1 MDQLN
6 ADHYGLEKVKKR
18 IVEYIAVRNL
28 KGDMK
33 GPLICLVGP
42 PGVGKT
48 SLGKSVASALNRKFY
63 RLSLG
68 GVRDEAE
75 IRGHRRTYI
84 GAMPGSIMQALKR
97 AGTSNPVIL
106 LDEIDKLGSDVRGDP
121 ASALLEVLDPA
132 QNKTF
137 TDHYINLP
145 FDLSRVFFLST
156 ANNVGTIPAPLL
168 DRMELVQLPGYIAQ
182 EKAHI
187 AQKYILPRQLEDH
200 GISPD
205 ELEVSEDAV
214 FRAISGWTR
223 EAGVRNLEREIANLC
238 RHVAVKVVDWASTHQ
253 PEQEIVSVEET
264 QDSAEGDNG
273 DDNEADEGVMQ
284 DSLETKEDD
293 GIEMEDGED
302 DAQDVLLP
310 PTEPFPK
317 IVVTPE
323 MLDDILGQEKFE
335 HESALRVST
344 PGVATGMA
352 WTQAGG
358 ELLFIEASRMSG
370 TGSVTIT
377 GSLGDVM
384 KESARIAQSWIRA
397 NADMIGDVLGMPTDA
412 LGKKDT
418 EHDLHIHFPAG
429 AVPKDGPSAGVAITT
444 ALVSLLTGTLVRSD
458 TSMTGEVSLRG
469 LVMPVGG
476 VKEKIL
482 AAHRGGIKHI
492 ILPDRNQKD
501 LEELPDEVRHE
512 LTFTFAKH
520 LKDVLE
526 VVFDKGGHG
535 DDDMA
540 ISHDNLQSGGSG
552 DIGGVVVKS
561 SNQHSFRASG
571 NEEGG
576 VPDLCG
582 PILLSNM

>member
-1 MDQLN
+1 VADRELQRMKRMQPAQPEYNVIRTYLENLADLPWGKNSKDRLSPQAAMDQLN
-6 ADHYGLEKVKKR
+6 SDHYGLEKVKRR

-48 SLGKSVASALNRKFY
+48 SLGKSVAAALNRKFY

-187 AQKYILPRQLEDH
+187 AQRYILPRQLEDH
-200 GISPD
+200 GITTD

-214 FRAISGWTR
+214 YRAISGWTR

-238 RHVAVKVVDWASTHQ
+238 RHVAVKVVDWASSHQ
-253 PEQEIVSVEET
+253 PEPEQGGTEEA
-264 QDSAEGDNG
+264 QAIMEEDG
-273 DDNEADEGVMQ
+273 DDNEVEEDAMQ
-284 DSLETKEDD
+284 DSLKMEEDDD
-293 GIEMEDGED
+293 GIEMEEEDGV
-302 DAQDVLLP
+302 QDVLLP

-317 IVVTPE
+317 IFVSAD
-323 MLDDILGQEKFE
+323 MLDGILGQEKFE

-358 ELLFIEASRMSG
+358 ELLFIEASQMQGS
-370 TGSVTIT
+370 GSVMIT

-384 KESARIAQSWIRA
+384 KESAKIAQSWIRA
-397 NADMIGDVLGMPTDA
+397 NADMIGEVLGLPTA
-412 LGKKDT
+412 NLAKKDD

-458 TSMTGEVSLRG
+458 TSMTGEVSRRG

-492 ILPDRNQKD
+492 ILPERNQKD
-501 LEELPDEVRHE
+501 LEELPDEVRQE

-520 LKDVLE
+520 VC
-526 VVFDKGGHG
+526 
-535 DDDMA
+535 
-540 ISHDNLQSGGSG
+540 
-552 DIGGVVVKS
+552 
-561 SNQHSFRASG
+561 SFQ
-571 NEEGG
+571 
-576 VPDLCG
+576 
-582 PILLSNM
+582 